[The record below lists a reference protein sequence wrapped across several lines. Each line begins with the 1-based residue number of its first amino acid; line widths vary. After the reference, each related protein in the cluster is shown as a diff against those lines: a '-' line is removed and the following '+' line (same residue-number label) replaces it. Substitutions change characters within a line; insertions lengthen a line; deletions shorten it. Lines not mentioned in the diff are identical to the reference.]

1 LIEILNSHI
10 ISEDDVTGQY
20 HAFGP
25 SPSPQYIV
33 ETPPGCTTCSTSCKY
48 EAGSDPHEMENR
60 PEGCSMC
67 STTCMGDCSG
77 SCVGGCGDANCE
89 GQCSLTCQSA
99 CSVECDITCRGD
111 CSGGCTDDCVNGC
124 KETCTSGCSGACEG
138 CTGCAGGCIDAC
150 VNGCKYSCM
159 NVATT
164 DGTHIVLPKWPT
176 ANLPIETQKAYYNA
190 IRKPVDQR
198 TSEEVELINNV
209 NAILQEQFAEMGIT
223 DERFIELLG
232 VIKVYLD
239 ELVKYD
245 YRRISELDEARVIH
259 DNDQFVGHITID
271 GIDNNV
277 GTVDLSN
284 LNMVI
289 SDFDNR
295 TVRIT
300 AASLTEFIRT
310 NYKNYWVWTPVVEED
325 ETGNKTKISWEFHNS
340 FDETTPESI
349 NLADLVTGGVGRAT
363 ESDDGLM
370 PHEMFALLHNKNLV
384 TFESLTGNHPDG
396 TPAPQDT
403 DLIRLE
409 AGFNGNADSTNVLN
423 SALLDDLTVK
433 FAPAGVYL
441 EEATLNAYKLEVA
454 AALAAINDNISDNY
468 TDNDT
473 LAATYLTQTD
483 AASTYATILNVGEI
497 NTRVTN
503 NSDNITNI
511 LSRLDAEFYTK
522 GQADLKFITA
532 ENATSRIPTRSANSN
547 GLMTSADLTNIDN
560 AITAANTATTR
571 VGNLTS
577 RVENVESAL
586 DNALVRTSYA
596 STDYNTGIVTAG
608 TVTVPTDS
616 NVEIGANG
624 ALDIKDFGVVNL
636 IRNSNFLG
644 GFNSEWNGY
653 NNIDAAASTI
663 IVDQFL
669 NQTIAKIA
677 IVGNG
682 VISQNF
688 VSNSLEGF
696 TVAILFKK
704 ASVAK
709 TIEVKIDN
717 NEYVSHT
724 IPANT
729 GVNDEYY
736 IVTFYFDS
744 DESEL
749 YAYHTLYIHNPDT
762 TNTVSYDM
770 TNIMVQQG
778 KKFTGWDSSPYD
790 GMMNESVKIIS
801 YDNNITF
808 KDLLQRYT
816 EDVYDEDGVTIL
828 HRAGEIIEPSSSI
841 IMHKDK
847 QYMYMH
853 ITAAQQIDGPIRS
866 DVIPLR
872 INLLTGNCDI
882 SGNAVTAGTLRDTS
896 DPSITLNVPVAQMNA
911 FFSGASTAFIRYL
924 QEYET
929 GEFPKVV
936 VDLRRIISSMSEI
949 SLGAFKTV
957 GTFDSNTNKNGEIFN
972 DYKNNSA
979 TGEYSH
985 ASGQNTIATA
995 NASTVIGKYN
1005 VADGT
1010 GANDPKHLF
1019 IVGNGTADNDR
1030 SNIVEVS
1037 DDTLNVN
1044 GNITKN
1050 NNPIPEFVELTQAQY
1065 DALVSPDPDITYLI
1079 TDYDASGG
1087 GSGGGGE
1094 PFGRTLL
1101 YDSGS
1106 YIDGAP
1112 YQTDVALS
1120 DNLSNYDSVICVV
1133 GNPQDNGTANGYQCD
1148 TFIADVT
1155 DALDSDT
1162 NGVHYAGYEGRWCVV
1177 KFTDTTFNETLR
1189 GTNYEGSAFNP
1200 QIYKIYGYKYG
1211 SGGGSSGGSSFT
1223 RATLYDSGSYLQHI
1237 PYQQDVTLLDNL
1249 SNYDTVE
1256 FIICSPNDNA
1266 REGTYQA
1273 ASCIYD
1279 VPHLLDNPLI
1289 NWAGWS
1295 QRTLTAFIY
1304 DTKVRQSYAYSNEGS
1319 GNEPYIYKI
1328 IGYKYGSGGG
1338 GTPTGLGDLAYK
1350 DSASGT
1356 AVTNVEYDENTHRIT
1371 ITLGTVTVS

>member
-1 LIEILNSHI
+1 
-10 ISEDDVTGQY
+10 
-20 HAFGP
+20 
-25 SPSPQYIV
+25 
-33 ETPPGCTTCSTSCKY
+33 
-48 EAGSDPHEMENR
+48 
-60 PEGCSMC
+60 
-67 STTCMGDCSG
+67 
-77 SCVGGCGDANCE
+77 
-89 GQCSLTCQSA
+89 
-99 CSVECDITCRGD
+99 
-111 CSGGCTDDCVNGC
+111 
-124 KETCTSGCSGACEG
+124 
-138 CTGCAGGCIDAC
+138 
-150 VNGCKYSCM
+150 M

-209 NAILQEQFAEMGIT
+209 NAILQSQFAEMGIT

-277 GTVDLSN
+277 GPVDLSN

-363 ESDDGLM
+363 ETDDGLM

-454 AALAAINDNISDNY
+454 AALTAINNNISDNY
-468 TDNDT
+468 TDNTT

-483 AASTYATILNVGEI
+483 AASTYATILTVGEI

-547 GLMTSADLTNIDN
+547 GLMTSADLTNIND
-560 AITAANTATTR
+560 AISAANTATTR

-704 ASVAK
+704 ASVDK
-709 TIEVKIDN
+709 TIEIKIDN
-717 NEYVSHT
+717 NTYISHT

-778 KKFTGWDSSPYD
+778 RKFTGWDSSPHD
-790 GMMNESVKIIS
+790 GMMNESIKIIS

-828 HRAGEIIEPSSSI
+828 HHSGEIIEPSSSI
-841 IMHKDK
+841 ILHKDK
-847 QYMYMH
+847 QYMYAH
-853 ITAAQQIDGPIRS
+853 ITATQQIDGPIRS

-972 DYKNNSA
+972 DYVNNSA
-979 TGEYSH
+979 TGQYSH
-985 ASGQNTIATA
+985 VHGTHNVASGINSHAQGAYTIASGANSHAGGFSTRATA
-995 NASTVIGKYN
+995 AASTAIGKYN

-1019 IVGNGTADNDR
+1019 IVGNGTADNAR

-1037 DDTLNVN
+1037 DDTFNVN
-1044 GNITKN
+1044 GGITKN

-1087 GSGGGGE
+1087 GSGGGGGTPFTRTLLYDCGSYTGGGAPMDTDVPLLDNITKYDFFMIIVGTIGDNTSSYGTQILTAVYDTQNVFDTESKTIAWHGYLKRFLLARFTETTFNVFEAGADSETNRTPGIYKIYGYKMGSGGGSSGGGGE

-1106 YIDGAP
+1106 YINGAP

-1133 GNPQDNGTANGYQCD
+1133 GNPQDNGNANGYQCD

-1155 DALDSDT
+1155 DALDSNT

-1189 GTNYEGSAFNP
+1189 GTNYEGSDFNP
-1200 QIYKIYGYKYG
+1200 QIYKIY
-1211 SGGGSSGGSSFT
+1211 
-1223 RATLYDSGSYLQHI
+1223 
-1237 PYQQDVTLLDNL
+1237 
-1249 SNYDTVE
+1249 
-1256 FIICSPNDNA
+1256 
-1266 REGTYQA
+1266 
-1273 ASCIYD
+1273 
-1279 VPHLLDNPLI
+1279 
-1289 NWAGWS
+1289 
-1295 QRTLTAFIY
+1295 
-1304 DTKVRQSYAYSNEGS
+1304 
-1319 GNEPYIYKI
+1319 
-1328 IGYKYGSGGG
+1328 GYKYGSGGG

-1350 DSASGT
+1350 DTASGT